1 MPLPHHAD
9 PRLWEVA
16 ITIPADNHFRKPT
29 SAEIAAAEARL
40 GLAFPD
46 GYKAFLLGGSDVASS
61 ILEPAVIL
69 PGAGHLDLFRM
80 TDAAWRLM
88 GVPRGL
94 LPFIEDNGDYYCLT
108 AAGEVV
114 FWSHNGAAGE
124 RWPDIAAW
132 RQQVCV
138 EKR

>member
-1 MPLPHHAD
+1 MS
-9 PRLWEVA
+9 
-16 ITIPADNHFRKPT
+16 IPADNPFRRPT
-29 SAEIAAAEARL
+29 EAEIAAAEVRL
-40 GLAFPD
+40 GVAFPA
-46 GYKAFLLGGSDVASS
+46 GYKAFLLGGSDVANS

-69 PGAGHLDLFRM
+69 PGAGHLDLFSVA
-80 TDAAWRLM
+80 DAAWRLM
-88 GVPRGL
+88 DVPRDL

-108 AAGEVV
+108 PAGEVV
-114 FWSHNGAAGE
+114 FWSHNGATDE